1 MFTFYELE
9 LWCLTPLSTICQ
21 LYRGCEMSDNADN
34 LNILIRR
41 ICLYSSIYIHI
52 CFVNFDVFN
61 GAILID
67 LYQLLYR

>member
-1 MFTFYELE
+1 
-9 LWCLTPLSTICQ
+9 
-21 LYRGCEMSDNADN
+21 MSDNADN

-61 GAILID
+61 GAILIV